1 MSTIEL
7 SLDEQRATLG
17 RYFEPVTEA
26 QREEI
31 SRVWR
36 AACEDPREKL
46 FRQAF
51 RAIWDARRQV
61 SIQPTAAFAYGDEWF
76 EEIPRDSDLTPQQ
89 YFCWVVRLFGLA
101 RGKPRQPAWAAGLWR
116 WVERRPNAK
125 TVEDLRGAPGRYWHL
140 VPGQRARTVGDPGV
154 DRWRWA
160 TWEIEPPESLREV
173 GFLAAHVAL
182 IDDRPLRSDAVR
194 TWPVQQRSADRL
206 EVADLSTAAVDS
218 YVLERQP
225 AHVAIVPGAPRSEYE
240 VDYYIAGSRCH
251 ACEARGLGRSVPTY
265 AQGVVAGFCA
275 GCKAERQ
282 FRFTPV
288 AASGPIEA
296 FHLAAG
302 TAPSTVYDAAELR
315 ALVDEALGE
324 VSRTPGD
331 YGTVAEYTAAR
342 RRLVRGY
349 TALVELAKF
358 LPGDREVAEEVASVD
373 ALYTTYEA
381 AQKTVASRPGAQP
394 AARSIDDRLRQHRA
408 WLARGG
414 VGDGRLT
421 MIDEVWQGQGFDYAR
436 WARARMVGTRFERMA
451 LSHADLTDAELE
463 RTQFVA
469 CRLGWS
475 TWARARL
482 TECDLRESRLSL
494 AELEGLEARGGDWRG
509 IVAGRSRWRGD
520 LRGLDLR
527 DASLTDSRFTDL
539 HVERCDLR
547 GADLG
552 RVDYALSLGT
562 LERVRFVDCDLRGA
576 KLDGAVLK
584 AVRFERCKLAG
595 IEGTPD
601 VRHGTEALDC
611 DLSPDGDGGLGGGD
625 QLLAL
630 WKARGTR

>member
-1 MSTIEL
+1 MSTYEL
-7 SLDEQRATLG
+7 SPDEQRATLD

-26 QREEI
+26 QRVEI
-31 SRVWR
+31 ARVWNEVCAGSMAYLLNVAFGEIWEAR
-36 AACEDPREKL
+36 NKVSVSPASMAGFGDAWLEEV
-46 FRQAF
+46 QAHT
-51 RAIWDARRQV
+51 
-61 SIQPTAAFAYGDEWF
+61 SPTA
-76 EEIPRDSDLTPQQ
+76 QQ
-89 YFCWVVRLFGLA
+89 FFCWAVRRFQLA
-101 RGKPRQPAWAAGLWR
+101 RGKPSHPGWAAGLWQ
-116 WVERRPNAK
+116 WVERRPYHK
-125 TVEDLRGAPGRYWHL
+125 PVQDLRGQAGRYWHL
-140 VPGQRARTVGDPGV
+140 DPAGPVRAVGDPKV
-154 DRWRWA
+154 DRLRWM
-160 TWEIEPPESLREV
+160 TWEIEVPE
-173 GFLAAHVAL
+173 
-182 IDDRPLRSDAVR
+182 AVR
-194 TWPVQQRSADRL
+194 LSMSVAAQLLVIDESQRAWLDLRYWPVKTRTADRL

-358 LPGDREVAEEVASVD
+358 LPGDREVAEEVATVD

-539 HVERCDLR
+539 YVERCDLR